1 MRDTANIVDLYRKAE
16 CQFFFFISMEVPCN
30 FLFICFSKITTYKYF
45 FFLFFQFVVEMS
57 FNDMENLLFLV
68 MKLY

>member
-16 CQFFFFISMEVPCN
+16 CQFLFISMEVPCN

-45 FFLFFQFVVEMS
+45 LFLFFQFVVEMS
-57 FNDMENLLFLV
+57 FNGMENLLFLV